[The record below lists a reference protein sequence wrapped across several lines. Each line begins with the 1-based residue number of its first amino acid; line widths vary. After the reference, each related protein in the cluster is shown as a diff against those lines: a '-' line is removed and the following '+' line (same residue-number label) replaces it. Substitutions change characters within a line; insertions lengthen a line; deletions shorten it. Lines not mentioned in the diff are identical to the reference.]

1 MKKQILIIDNR
12 DWFADRL
19 KEKFQAFDSEIVIY
33 GPAKTCA
40 EARDVLLARDD
51 YNLIFS
57 CFSLP
62 DGDLLGVFR
71 ETRVRSFVIFTTLP
85 DEHSRRLLE
94 KLRRAYLLGAQ
105 TEFTALD
112 VLDWLWQA
120 SLRLLGICG
129 VEETTT
135 TLKHKERLLV
145 RYKRKL
151 VGLSVRE
158 VMYCKRMDDYV
169 QICMVDGRKYLC
181 RDSIQN
187 LRRHLDPDLFFSPN
201 RKYLV
206 NRYAVE
212 GIKSCD
218 DSLCVVIKYCNDDSV
233 IVSRNRI
240 TEFTDWKN
248 RGTAKGQS
256 AESAI
261 CCAEEMPSDP
271 INE

>member
-1 MKKQILIIDNR
+1 M
-12 DWFADRL
+12 
-19 KEKFQAFDSEIVIY
+19 IY

-40 EARDVLLARDD
+40 EARDALLARDD

-62 DGDLLGVFR
+62 DGNLLGVFR

-85 DEHSRRLLE
+85 DEHSRKLIE
-94 KLRRAYLLGAQ
+94 KLRRACLLGAQ

-120 SLRLLGICG
+120 SLRLLGICSK
-129 VEETTT
+129 EEV

-145 RYKRKL
+145 RHKRKL
-151 VGLSVRE
+151 VSLSVRD

-169 QICMVDGRKYLC
+169 QVCMVDGKKYLL
-181 RDSIQN
+181 RDSIRN
-187 LRRHLDPDLFFSPN
+187 LRRYLAPDLFFSPN

-212 GIKSCD
+212 EIKSCD
-218 DSLCVVIKYCNDDSV
+218 KSLCVVIKYCNNDSV

-240 TEFTDWKN
+240 TEFTDWRN
-248 RGTAKGQS
+248 RGTAKEQS
-256 AESAI
+256 TESGI
-261 CCAEEMPSDP
+261 CCVEEIPSDK
-271 INE
+271 IIE